1 MGRLG
6 FPVPQG
12 VWVPRQKVRTQFV
25 IAGETD
31 EDQEKPVDKV
41 LAYTAFYV
49 LLFAAYCA
57 FLPVQTGSAFAY
69 VRDLSPISS
78 MTATD
83 RYSHLRRT
91 DKETVKNMEWSL
103 RGLSD

>member
-12 VWVPRQKVRTQFV
+12 VWVPKQNVRPQYV

-31 EDQEKPVDKV
+31 EDEEKPVDKV
-41 LAYTAFYV
+41 LAFTAFYV
-49 LLFAAYCA
+49 LLFASYCA

-69 VRDLSPISS
+69 VRELSPISS
-78 MTATD
+78 MTAQD

-91 DKETVKNMEWSL
+91 DKPVVKDMEWSL